1 MRSHSRSTT
10 PSSLQ
15 SSSHESSSHESSSLA
30 SGSTARPVHEIRLGR
45 IRAAIWEN
53 ENERGTMHRV
63 SVSKS
68 YRAGEEWK
76 ETSSF
81 FRDDLPFVAKAIDL
95 CHTWIYET
103 EAAARHPR

>member
-1 MRSHSRSTT
+1 MRSRS
-10 PSSLQ
+10 PSNVST
-15 SSSHESSSHESSSLA
+15 SSSG
-30 SGSTARPVHEIRLGR
+30 GSAVRPVHEIRLGR

-53 ENERGTMHRV
+53 EGERGTMHRV

-68 YRAGEEWK
+68 YRVGEEWK
-76 ETSSF
+76 ETNSF

-103 EAAARHPR
+103 EAATRSPR